1 MVEAVH
7 PAVVVAL
14 LDDED
19 VRIPGDAHA
28 LADFRRWSHSE
39 QFPERGRI
47 DYLQGDIEVDMSPE
61 DLYTHGTVKIAI
73 ASRLHALVAEQ
84 GRGYVFVDRARV
96 VSAAADLSVEP
107 DVVVVLWES
116 LDAGRIREVPS
127 MPPQPGRYVELD
139 GAPDLVV
146 EVVSNSSVGKDRKR
160 LPVLY
165 ARAGVPELWLVDARD
180 ETPAFEVW
188 SLKGGDY
195 VQVAQ
200 DDASAGGWTASPTLG
215 CRFRL
220 RRRQVREGHFVY
232 DLEFI
237 P

>member
-7 PAVVVAL
+7 PAVVL
-14 LDDED
+14 LDEEDQD
-19 VRIPGDAHA
+19 VRILGDLHA
-28 LADFRRWSHSE
+28 LEEFRRWSHSE

-61 DLYTHGTVKIAI
+61 DLDTHGTVKVAI

-84 GRGYVFVDRARV
+84 GRGYVYVDRARV
-96 VSAAADLSVEP
+96 VSPAAGLSVEP

-116 LDAGRIREVPS
+116 LDAGRIRKVPS
-127 MPPQPGRYVELD
+127 TPPRPGRYVELE

-160 LPVLY
+160 LPALY
-165 ARAGVPELWLVDARD
+165 ARAGVPELWLVDARGD
-180 ETPAFEVW
+180 TPAFEVW
-188 SLKGGDY
+188 SLKAGGYD
-195 VQVAQ
+195 QVAV
-200 DDASAGGWTASPTLG
+200 DGPPPDGWTSSSVLG

-220 RRRQVREGHFVY
+220 QRRMVREGHFVY
-232 DLEFI
+232 SLESTS
-237 P
+237 